1 MAVHK
6 ENLRSDFKGVNSH
19 KKEQQVMSE
28 IPKKFQRFMGDF
40 PAVAEAYNDLG
51 AAVHGNGPLDEKT
64 RALIKIGISTGARME
79 GAVHSH
85 VRKALAVGL
94 TPEEIR
100 HAVVLSLPTIG
111 LPGMM
116 AALTWANDI
125 LDEQKGK

>member
-1 MAVHK
+1 
-6 ENLRSDFKGVNSH
+6 LRSDFKGVNSH
-19 KKEQQVMSE
+19 KKEQQAMSE
-28 IPKKFQRFMGDF
+28 IPKKFQRFMGEF
-40 PAVAEAYNDLG
+40 PTVAQAYNDLG
-51 AAVHGNGPLDEKT
+51 TAVHGNGPLDEKT

-125 LDEQKGK
+125 LDDTK